1 MSLVTKTRRHMLLL
15 RILAAC
21 TMLAASCGDPL
32 YLVFQY
38 KGGVE
43 YDITSNETMIKVAS
57 AHDTPIYFYIPPEC
71 DAILRATKSPPYIV
85 IELPCHDDVKIPS
98 ALI

>member
-1 MSLVTKTRRHMLLL
+1 MLL
-15 RILAAC
+15 RILAVFA
-21 TMLAASCGDPL
+21 MLAASCGGDPL

-38 KGGVE
+38 TPGVE

-71 DAILRATKSPPYIV
+71 DAVLRATKSPPYIV
-85 IELPCHDDVKIPS
+85 IELPCHDDVKILSS
-98 ALI
+98 AFI